1 MNVKSPS
8 VCTAFAL
15 ALAASA
21 CSHSATAPTQSASST
36 TSTATSSASSTTQSS
51 GGGTLTTN
59 GITITTPVPVSP
71 ADGQKFRYA
80 EQPLTLTVKDAV
92 ATGGGTL
99 TYTFQVATDAGF
111 ANVVQT
117 KDGVAE
123 TSGQTSVKLDT
134 LAGQKDY
141 FWRARANSNG
151 TPGLFSKGRTFNVG
165 PQVVIQAPTPLS
177 PANGAQSSGAQP
189 NLTVANAPRTG
200 PAGPITYLFQISD
213 SSAFSNIIGSAN
225 VGEQDTQTSA
235 TINVNLTTNA
245 TYYWRVQA
253 SDASNG
259 VSSPFSA
266 VFSFKYVPFD
276 MHQAIILNSPLD
288 LANWA
293 QTGNIT
299 SIVFTPDAF
308 LVDFDKRDGPDRWP
322 DTPFGAGSLEYT
334 LGMCLNLNS
343 QWYCSAVVQ
352 FWYGR
357 ELSASTPPW
366 NVGTAWFY
374 DPARWGPM
382 AGHQPQDGEIVGIF
396 ACAGNCRN
404 NTAGDASYVKERTNV
419 ALIPWTNEADESFTF
434 SAGKLVRTLTT
445 KRRR

>member
-21 CSHSATAPTQSASST
+21 CSHSATAPTQSSSSSS
-36 TSTATSSASSTTQSS
+36 STATSSASSTTQSS

-59 GITITTPVPVSP
+59 GITITTPALVSP
-71 ADGQKFRYA
+71 TDGQKFRYA
-80 EQPLTLTVKDAV
+80 DQPLTLTVKDAV
-92 ATGGGTL
+92 ATGGGTM

-111 ANVVQT
+111 ANVVMT

-123 TSGQTSVKLDT
+123 TAGQTSVKLDT
-134 LAGQKDY
+134 LTGQKDY

-151 TPGLFSKGRTFNVG
+151 SPGLFSKGRTFNVG
-165 PQVVIQAPTPLS
+165 PQVVIQAPTPAS
-177 PANGAQSSGAQP
+177 PANGASSSSTP
-189 NLTVANAPRTG
+189 PSFTVTNASRTG

-213 SSAFSNIIGSAN
+213 SSGFNNILGSTTVA
-225 VGEQDTQTSA
+225 EQDGQTSA

-245 TYYWRVQA
+245 TYYWRAQA

-259 VSSPFSA
+259 ITSPFSQ
-266 VFSFKYVPFD
+266 VSSFKYVPFD
-276 MHQAIILNSPLD
+276 MHQAIILNSPTD

-334 LGMCLNLNS
+334 LDRKSTRLNS
-343 QWYCSAVVQ
+343 SHEFVSRMPSSA
-352 FWYGR
+352 
-357 ELSASTPPW
+357 
-366 NVGTAWFY
+366 
-374 DPARWGPM
+374 
-382 AGHQPQDGEIVGIF
+382 
-396 ACAGNCRN
+396 
-404 NTAGDASYVKERTNV
+404 
-419 ALIPWTNEADESFTF
+419 
-434 SAGKLVRTLTT
+434 
-445 KRRR
+445 